1 MADRKVDQLESA
13 STGRSAA
20 EAPDSMGAQH
30 SAVVT
35 LRSSVSVAIFSLAL
49 FVSAALLFLMEPMFA
64 KITLP
69 VLGGTTAVWTTCMLF
84 YQAMLLA
91 GYAYANAV
99 TRRITPRW
107 QILLC
112 VGLAFAPLMILPFGL
127 PAGRVPPVERNPV
140 PWLLMILTFVVGLPF
155 FVLSTVAPTLQK
167 WFAGVGLPLSKDPY
181 FLYAVSNFGSIL
193 GLLSYPILV
202 EPRFR
207 LAEQSR
213 LWAYGYMVL
222 VLLIVVCAVT
232 LWRAPRSQNSGEP
245 ATIPEGEPTSVP
257 AFSERLR
264 WLALAFVPSS
274 LMLGVTTV
282 LTTEIPPIPMFWVLP
297 LAIYLVSFILV
308 FAKKPLISHSEVAE
322 SIPLLILASII
333 PLLLK
338 AEWPL
343 FLEVALNLMTLFV
356 VAVACHGEL
365 AKRRPP
371 TEHLT
376 DFYLWIALGG
386 VLGGVFNAVIAPLI
400 FSTVLEFPLALIF
413 AVLLLQ
419 IILPGV
425 KAKRP
430 RFTLLDIALPF
441 AIGTLAIVLV
451 RVLPRVGIKP
461 GTMFNLVAFGPS
473 LLLCFSFAKRPIR
486 FALGF
491 VALLIAGTTYA
502 GAYGNIIL
510 STQRSFYGIY
520 RITNDGT
527 GQYHILFDGSTIHG
541 MQSLAP
547 GRNRE
552 PLSYYARSGPIGQA
566 FEAFSGSEKLKQV
579 AIVGLGAGAIACY
592 AAPGEEFTF
601 YEIDPLVE
609 QIARD
614 PRYFT
619 LLRDCS
625 PEARIVLGDA
635 RISLKN
641 TPNRHNGM
649 LVLDAFGA
657 DAIPIHLLTREAIQ
671 LYLAKLADHGVL
683 LFHVSNRYFDLRK
696 VLGNIASD
704 ASLVALVET
713 DTTEIQV
720 GKLPSRWIA
729 MARSKEDLGALTVD
743 PRWIPLKGDPSA
755 RVWTDDFSSILTVFK
770 WD

>member
-1 MADRKVDQLESA
+1 MAERRVDQLESA
-13 STGRSAA
+13 STGRDAV
-20 EAPDSMGAQH
+20 EPPDSMSA
-30 SAVVT
+30 AVVSR
-35 LRSSVSVAIFSLAL
+35 RSLLSVAIFSLTL

-91 GYAYANAV
+91 GYAYADTV
-99 TRRITPRW
+99 TRRITSRW
-107 QILLC
+107 QILLGI
-112 VGLAFAPLMILPFGL
+112 GLAFAPLMILPFRL
-127 PAGRVPPVERNPV
+127 PAGRVPPVERNPI
-140 PWLLMILTFVVGLPF
+140 PWLLVILTFVVGLPF

-167 WFAGVGLPLSKDPY
+167 WFAGIGHPLSRDPY
-181 FLYAVSNFGSIL
+181 FLYAASNFGSMV
-193 GLLSYPILV
+193 GLLSYPILI
-202 EPRFR
+202 EPHFR
-207 LAEQSR
+207 LAQQTR
-213 LWAYGYMVL
+213 LWTCGYMVL
-222 VLLIVVCAVT
+222 VLLIVVCAAT
-232 LWRAPRSQNSGEP
+232 LWRAPRPQNSGNA
-245 ATIPEGEPTSVP
+245 ATIPESVPISGP
-257 AFSERLR
+257 AFSERLC

-274 LMLGVTTV
+274 LMLSVTTV

-308 FAKKPLISHSEVAE
+308 FAKKPLLSHSGVAE
-322 SIPLLILASII
+322 SIPLLILVSII

-343 FLEVALNLMTLFV
+343 FLEIVLNLMTLFV

-365 AKRRPP
+365 AKRRPR

-376 DFYLWIALGG
+376 GFYLWIALGG
-386 VLGGVFNAVIAPLI
+386 VLGGIFNAVIAPLI

-419 IILPGV
+419 IILPV
-425 KAKRP
+425 AKPKRP
-430 RFTLLDIALPF
+430 PVTWLDVGLPF
-441 AIGTLAIVLV
+441 AIGTLAVVLV
-451 RVLPRVGIKP
+451 RFLPGIGIKP

-491 VALLIAGTTYA
+491 VALLVAGTIYT
-502 GAYGNIIL
+502 GAYGKIL

-520 RITNDGT
+520 RVANDET
-527 GQYHILFDGSTIHG
+527 GQYRILFDGRTIHG

-552 PLSYYARSGPIGQA
+552 PLSYFTRSGPVGQA
-566 FEAFSGSEKLKQV
+566 FEAFSGSENLKQV

-625 PEARIVLGDA
+625 PEVRVVLGDA

-641 TPNRHNGM
+641 TPNRHYGM

-671 LYLAKLADHGVL
+671 LYLAKLADHGIL
-683 LFHVSNRYFDLRK
+683 LFHVSNRYLDLRK
-696 VLGNIASD
+696 VLGNVASD

-713 DTTEIQV
+713 DTTEIQA
-720 GKLPSRWIA
+720 GKLPSRWIV
-729 MARSKEDLGALTVD
+729 MARSKEDLGALAID
-743 PRWIPLKGDPSA
+743 PRWIPLKGDPSVS
-755 RVWTDDFSSILTVFK
+755 VWTDDFSSILTVFK

>member
-1 MADRKVDQLESA
+1 
-13 STGRSAA
+13 
-20 EAPDSMGAQH
+20 MGTQH
-30 SAVVT
+30 SAVAS
-35 LRSSVSVAIFSLAL
+35 RGSSVSVAIFSLTL

-91 GYAYANAV
+91 GYAYANAA
-99 TRRITPRW
+99 TRRITSLW

-112 VGLAFAPLMILPFGL
+112 VGLAFAPLIILPFRL

-167 WFAGVGLPLSKDPY
+167 WFADIGHPRSKDPY
-181 FLYAVSNFGSIL
+181 FLYAASNFGSML
-193 GLLSYPILV
+193 GLLSYPILI
-202 EPRFR
+202 EPHFR

-245 ATIPEGEPTSVP
+245 ATIPEDEPTSVP

-282 LTTEIPPIPMFWVLP
+282 LTTEIPPVPMFWVLP

-376 DFYLWIALGG
+376 GFYLWIALGG

-419 IILPGV
+419 TILRGT

-430 RFTLLDIALPF
+430 RFTWLDVALPI
-441 AIGTLAIVLV
+441 AIGTVAIVLV
-451 RVLPRVGIKP
+451 RAMLRIGAEP
-461 GTMFNLVAFGPS
+461 GGTTLHLVAFGPS

-491 VALLIAGTTYA
+491 AALLIAGSIYT
-502 GAYGNIIL
+502 GAYGNVL
-510 STQRSFYGIY
+510 VTQRSFYGIY
-520 RITNDGT
+520 RVANDET
-527 GQYHILFDGSTIHG
+527 GQYRILFDGSTIHG

-552 PLSYYARSGPIGQA
+552 PLSYYARSGPVGQA

-579 AIVGLGAGAIACY
+579 AIVVIR
-592 AAPGEEFTF
+592 
-601 YEIDPLVE
+601 V
-609 QIARD
+609 
-614 PRYFT
+614 
-619 LLRDCS
+619 
-625 PEARIVLGDA
+625 
-635 RISLKN
+635 ISL
-641 TPNRHNGM
+641 
-649 LVLDAFGA
+649 F
-657 DAIPIHLLTREAIQ
+657 
-671 LYLAKLADHGVL
+671 
-683 LFHVSNRYFDLRK
+683 
-696 VLGNIASD
+696 
-704 ASLVALVET
+704 
-713 DTTEIQV
+713 
-720 GKLPSRWIA
+720 
-729 MARSKEDLGALTVD
+729 
-743 PRWIPLKGDPSA
+743 
-755 RVWTDDFSSILTVFK
+755 
-770 WD
+770 

>member
-1 MADRKVDQLESA
+1 MGARH
-13 STGRSAA
+13 SAA
-20 EAPDSMGAQH
+20 VSR
-30 SAVVT
+30 
-35 LRSSVSVAIFSLAL
+35 RSSVSVAIFLLTL

-84 YQAMLLA
+84 YQAMPLA

-99 TRRITPRW
+99 TRRITSRW

-112 VGLAFAPLMILPFGL
+112 IGLAFTPLIILPFRL

-167 WFAGVGLPLSKDPY
+167 WFAGIGHPLSKDPY
-181 FLYAVSNFGSIL
+181 FLYAASNFGSML
-193 GLLSYPILV
+193 GLLSYPILI
-202 EPRFR
+202 EPHFR
-207 LAEQSR
+207 LMEQSR
-213 LWAYGYMVL
+213 LWAYGYMVF
-222 VLLIVVCAVT
+222 VLLVVVCAVT
-232 LWRAPRSQNSGEP
+232 LWRAPRSQNSGESD
-245 ATIPEGEPTSVP
+245 TLPEGQPTSVP

-282 LTTEIPPIPMFWVLP
+282 LTTEIPPIPLFWVLP

-308 FAKKPLISHSEVAE
+308 FAKNPLVSHSEVAE

-343 FLEVALNLMTLFV
+343 FLEVALNLMMLFV

-371 TEHLT
+371 IGLLT
-376 DFYLWIALGG
+376 GFYLWIALGG

-400 FSTVLEFPLALIF
+400 FSTVLEFPLGLIF

-419 IILPGV
+419 IILPGA

-430 RFTLLDIALPF
+430 RFTWLDVAFPF
-441 AIGTLAIVLV
+441 VIGTLAIVLV
-451 RVLPRVGIKP
+451 RVMFRTGIEP
-461 GTMFNLVAFGPS
+461 GTTLHLVVFGPS

-486 FALGF
+486 FALGL
-491 VALLIAGTTYA
+491 VALLIAGSVYRST
-502 GAYGNIIL
+502 YGNVL
-510 STQRSFYGIY
+510 LTQRSFYGIY
-520 RITNDGT
+520 RVANDET
-527 GQYHILFDGSTIHG
+527 GQYRILWDGGTIHG

-566 FEAFSGSEKLKQV
+566 FEAFSGTQKLKQV
-579 AIVGLGAGAIACY
+579 AIVGLGAGAVACY
-592 AAPGEEFTF
+592 ATPGQEFTF

-609 QIARD
+609 RIARD

-625 PEARIVLGDA
+625 PEAPVVLGDA
-635 RISLKN
+635 RISLRN
-641 TPNRHNGM
+641 TPNHHIGM

-671 LYLAKLADHGVL
+671 LYLEKLADHGIL
-683 LFHVSNRYFDLRK
+683 LFHVSNRYLDLRK
-696 VLGNIASD
+696 VLGNIAND
-704 ASLVALVET
+704 AGLVALVET
-713 DTTEIQV
+713 DTTEIQA
-720 GKLPSRWIA
+720 GKLPSRWIV
-729 MARSKEDLGALTVD
+729 MARSKEDLGALAVD
-743 PRWIPLKGDPSA
+743 PRWIPLRGDPSA
-755 RVWTDDFSSILTVFK
+755 RVWTDDFSSMLTVFK

>member
-1 MADRKVDQLESA
+1 
-13 STGRSAA
+13 
-20 EAPDSMGAQH
+20 MGTRH
-30 SAVVT
+30 SAVAS
-35 LRSSVSVAIFSLAL
+35 LQRSLSVAIFSLTL
-49 FVSAALLFLMEPMFA
+49 FVSAALLFLLEPMFA

-91 GYAYANAV
+91 GYAYANMV
-99 TRRITPRW
+99 TRRITPLW
-107 QILLC
+107 QISLC
-112 VGLAFAPLMILPFGL
+112 IGLAFAPLIILPFRF
-127 PAGRVPPVERNPV
+127 PAGRVPPIERNPV

-167 WFAGVGLPLSKDPY
+167 WFAGIGHPLSKDPY
-181 FLYAVSNFGSIL
+181 FLYAASNFGSML
-193 GLLSYPILV
+193 GLLSYPILI

-207 LAEQSR
+207 LMEQSR
-213 LWAYGYMVL
+213 LWAYGYVVL

-232 LWRAPRSQNSGEP
+232 LWRAPWSQNSGE
-245 ATIPEGEPTSVP
+245 ADTLPEGQQTSVLE
-257 AFSERLR
+257 FSERLR

-282 LTTEIPPIPMFWVLP
+282 LTTEIPPIPLFWVLP

-308 FAKKPLISHSEVAE
+308 FAKKPLVSHSELAE

-338 AEWPL
+338 TEWPL
-343 FLEVALNLMTLFV
+343 FLEVAINLMTLFV

-365 AKRRPP
+365 AERRPP
-371 TEHLT
+371 TGYLAG
-376 DFYLWIALGG
+376 FYLWIALGG

-400 FSTVLEFPLALIF
+400 FRTVLEFPLALIF

-419 IILPGV
+419 VILPGA

-430 RFTLLDIALPF
+430 RFTWFDVAFPF
-441 AIGTLAIVLV
+441 MIGTLAIVLV
-451 RVLPRVGIKP
+451 RVMFRIGTKP
-461 GTMFNLVAFGPS
+461 GTTLHLVAFGPS

-491 VALLIAGTTYA
+491 VALLIAGSIYT
-502 GAYGNIIL
+502 GVYGNVL
-510 STQRSFYGIY
+510 LTQRSFYGIY
-520 RITNDGT
+520 RVENDKT
-527 GQYHILFDGSTIHG
+527 GQYRILFDGSTIHG

-566 FEAFSGSEKLKQV
+566 FEAFSGSEKLRQV

-592 AAPGEEFTF
+592 ATPGEQFTF

-609 QIARD
+609 RIARN

-625 PEARIVLGDA
+625 TEVRVVLGDA

-641 TPNRHNGM
+641 TPDHHYGM

-671 LYLAKLADHGVL
+671 LYLAKLTDHGVL
-683 LFHVSNRYFDLRK
+683 LFHVSNRYLDLRK
-696 VLGNIASD
+696 VLGNVASD
-704 ASLVALVET
+704 ASLVALVES
-713 DTTEIQV
+713 DTTEIQA
-720 GKLPSRWIA
+720 GKLPSRWIV
-729 MARSKEDLGALTVD
+729 MARTKEDLGALAVD
-743 PRWIPLKGDPSA
+743 PRWIPLKGDPTA
-755 RVWTDDFSSILTVFK
+755 RLWTDDFSSILSVFK

>member
-13 STGRSAA
+13 STDRKAA
-20 EAPDSMGAQH
+20 EAPDSMGH
-30 SAVVT
+30 SAVASR
-35 LRSSVSVAIFSLAL
+35 RSSVSVAIFSLTL

-99 TRRITPRW
+99 THRSTSRW

-112 VGLAFAPLMILPFGL
+112 VGLAFAPLIILPFRL

-167 WFAGVGLPLSKDPY
+167 WFAGIGHPLSKDPY
-181 FLYAVSNFGSIL
+181 FLYAASNFGSMW
-193 GLLSYPILV
+193 GLLSYPILI
-202 EPRFR
+202 EPHFR
-207 LAEQSR
+207 LMEQGR
-213 LWAYGYMVL
+213 LWAYGYVVL

-232 LWRAPRSQNSGEP
+232 LWRAPRSQNSGESD
-245 ATIPEGEPTSVP
+245 TLPEGQPTSVP

-282 LTTEIPPIPMFWVLP
+282 LTTEIPPIPLFWVLP

-308 FAKKPLISHSEVAE
+308 FAKKPLVSHSEVAE
-322 SIPLLILASII
+322 SIPLMILASII

-343 FLEVALNLMTLFV
+343 FLEVALNLMMLFV

-371 TEHLT
+371 IGLLT
-376 DFYLWIALGG
+376 GFYLWIALGG

-419 IILPGV
+419 IILPGA

-430 RFTLLDIALPF
+430 RFTWLDVAFPF
-441 AIGTLAIVLV
+441 VIGTLAIVLA
-451 RVLPRVGIKP
+451 RVMFRIGIEP
-461 GTMFNLVAFGPS
+461 GTRLHLVVFGPS

-491 VALLIAGTTYA
+491 VALLIAGSVYRST
-502 GAYGNIIL
+502 YGNVL
-510 STQRSFYGIY
+510 LTQRSFYGIY
-520 RITNDGT
+520 RVANDET
-527 GQYHILFDGSTIHG
+527 GQYRILWDGGTIHG

-566 FEAFSGSEKLKQV
+566 FEAFSGTQKLKQV
-579 AIVGLGAGAIACY
+579 AIVGLGAGAVACY
-592 AAPGEEFTF
+592 AAPGQEFTF

-609 QIARD
+609 RIARD

-625 PEARIVLGDA
+625 PEARVVLGDA
-635 RISLKN
+635 RISLRN
-641 TPNRHNGM
+641 TPNHHNGM

-671 LYLAKLADHGVL
+671 LYLEKLADHGIL
-683 LFHVSNRYFDLRK
+683 LFHVSNRYLDLRK
-696 VLGNIASD
+696 VLGNIANN
-704 ASLVALVET
+704 AGLVALVET
-713 DTTEIQV
+713 GTTEIQA
-720 GKLPSRWIA
+720 GKLPSRWIV
-729 MARSKEDLGALTVD
+729 MAHSKEDLGALAVD
-743 PRWIPLKGDPSA
+743 PRWIPLKGDPSE

>member
-1 MADRKVDQLESA
+1 
-13 STGRSAA
+13 
-20 EAPDSMGAQH
+20 MGARH
-30 SAVVT
+30 SADVSH
-35 LRSSVSVAIFSLAL
+35 RSSVSVAIFSLTL
-49 FVSAALLFLMEPMFA
+49 FMSAALLFLMEPMFA

-99 TRRITPRW
+99 TRRITSRW

-112 VGLAFAPLMILPFGL
+112 IGLAFAPLIILPFRL

-167 WFAGVGLPLSKDPY
+167 WFAGLGHPLSKDPY
-181 FLYAVSNFGSIL
+181 FLCAASNFGSML
-193 GLLSYPILV
+193 GLLSYPILI
-202 EPRFR
+202 EPHFR
-207 LAEQSR
+207 LMEQSR
-213 LWAYGYMVL
+213 LWAYGYVVL

-232 LWRAPRSQNSGEP
+232 FWRAPRSQNPGESD
-245 ATIPEGEPTSVP
+245 TLPEGQPTSVP

-282 LTTEIPPIPMFWVLP
+282 LTTEIPPIPLFWVLP

-308 FAKKPLISHSEVAE
+308 FAKKPLVSHSEVAE

-343 FLEVALNLMTLFV
+343 FLEVALNLMMLFV

-371 TEHLT
+371 TGLLT
-376 DFYLWIALGG
+376 GFYLWIALGG

-419 IILPGV
+419 IILPGA

-430 RFTLLDIALPF
+430 RFTWLDVAFPF
-441 AIGTLAIVLV
+441 VIGTLAIVLV
-451 RVLPRVGIKP
+451 RVMFRIGIEP
-461 GTMFNLVAFGPS
+461 GTTLQLVVFGPS
-473 LLLCFSFAKRPIR
+473 LLLCFRFAKRPIR

-491 VALLIAGTTYA
+491 AALLIAGSVYRST
-502 GAYGNIIL
+502 YGNVL
-510 STQRSFYGIY
+510 VTQRSFYGIY
-520 RITNDGT
+520 RVANDET
-527 GQYHILFDGSTIHG
+527 GQYRILWDGGTIHG

-566 FEAFSGSEKLKQV
+566 FEAFSGTQKLKQV
-579 AIVGLGAGAIACY
+579 AIVGLGAGAVACY
-592 AAPGEEFTF
+592 AAPGQEFIF

-609 QIARD
+609 RIARD

-625 PEARIVLGDA
+625 PEARVVLGDA
-635 RISLKN
+635 RISLRN
-641 TPNRHNGM
+641 TPNHHNGM

-671 LYLAKLADHGVL
+671 LYLEKLADHGIL
-683 LFHVSNRYFDLRK
+683 LFHVSNRYLDLRK
-696 VLGNIASD
+696 VLGNVAND
-704 ASLVALVET
+704 AGLVALIET
-713 DTTEIQV
+713 DTTEIQA
-720 GKLPSRWIA
+720 GKLPSRWIV
-729 MARSKEDLGALTVD
+729 MAHSKEDLGALAVD
-743 PRWIPLKGDPSA
+743 PRWIPLKGDPSE

>member
-1 MADRKVDQLESA
+1 
-13 STGRSAA
+13 
-20 EAPDSMGAQH
+20 MGARY
-30 SAVVT
+30 SAVVAR
-35 LRSSVSVAIFSLAL
+35 RSSVSVAIFSLTL

-99 TRRITPRW
+99 TRRIRSRW

-112 VGLAFAPLMILPFGL
+112 VGLAFAPLIILPFRL
-127 PAGRVPPVERNPV
+127 PVGRVPPLEQNPV
-140 PWLLMILTFVVGLPF
+140 PWLLMLLTFVVGLPF
-155 FVLSTVAPTLQK
+155 FVLSTVAPTFQK
-167 WFAGVGLPLSKDPY
+167 WFAGIGHPHSKDPY
-181 FLYAVSNFGSIL
+181 FLYAASNFGSML
-193 GLLSYPILV
+193 GLLSYPILI

-213 LWAYGYMVL
+213 LWAYGYVFL
-222 VLLIVVCAVT
+222 LLLIVVCAVT
-232 LWRAPRSQNSGEP
+232 LWRVPRLQNSGEAATPPESEP
-245 ATIPEGEPTSVP
+245 ALVP
-257 AFSERLR
+257 AFNERLR

-282 LTTEIPPIPMFWVLP
+282 LTTEIPPIPLFWVLP

-308 FAKKPLISHSEVAE
+308 FAKKPLISHGEVAQ
-322 SIPLLILASII
+322 SIPLLILASVI
-333 PLLLK
+333 PLVLK

-343 FLEVALNLMTLFV
+343 FLEIVLNLMTLFV

-371 TEHLT
+371 TEYLT
-376 DFYLWIALGG
+376 GFYLWIALGG
-386 VLGGVFNAVIAPLI
+386 VLGGIFNAVIAPLI
-400 FSTVLEFPLALIF
+400 FGTVLEFPLALVF

-419 IILPGV
+419 IILPV
-425 KAKRP
+425 AKSKRP
-430 RFTLLDIALPF
+430 PFTWLDVALPL
-441 AIGTLAIVLV
+441 AIGTLAVVFV
-451 RVLPRVGIKP
+451 RVLPGIGIKP
-461 GTMFNLVAFGPS
+461 GTLFNLVAFGPS
-473 LLLCFSFAKRPIR
+473 LLLCFSFEKRPIR

-491 VALLIAGTTYA
+491 VGLLIAGAIYT
-502 GAYGNIIL
+502 GAYGNIL
-510 STQRSFYGIY
+510 RTQRSFYGIY
-520 RITNDGT
+520 RIANDET
-527 GQYHILFDGSTIHG
+527 GQYRVLFNGSTIHG

-552 PLSYYARSGPIGQA
+552 PLSYYTRSGPVGQA
-566 FEAFSGSEKLKQV
+566 FEAFSGSEKLRQV
-579 AIVGLGAGAIACY
+579 AVVGLGAGAIACY
-592 AAPGEEFTF
+592 AVPGEEFTF

-609 QIARD
+609 RIARD

-625 PEARIVLGDA
+625 PEVRVVLGDA

-641 TPNRHNGM
+641 TPNRHYGM

-671 LYLAKLADHGVL
+671 LYLAKLADHGIL
-683 LFHVSNRYFDLRK
+683 LFHISNRYLDLRK

-704 ASLVALVET
+704 AGLVALIET
-713 DTTEIQV
+713 DTTEIQA

-729 MARSKEDLGALTVD
+729 MARSKEDLGELAAD
-743 PRWIPLKGDPSA
+743 PRWIPLRGDPSE
-755 RVWTDDFSSILTVFK
+755 RVWTDDFSSMLTVFK

>member
-1 MADRKVDQLESA
+1 MDTRHSVVA
-13 STGRSAA
+13 S
-20 EAPDSMGAQH
+20 H
-30 SAVVT
+30 
-35 LRSSVSVAIFSLAL
+35 RSSVSVAIFCLTL

-91 GYAYANAV
+91 GYAYANAA
-99 TRRITPRW
+99 TRRMTSRW
-107 QILLC
+107 QALLC
-112 VGLAFAPLMILPFGL
+112 VGLAFAPLIILPFSL

-167 WFAGVGLPLSKDPY
+167 WFAGIGHPLSKDPY
-181 FLYAVSNFGSIL
+181 FLYAASNLGSML
-193 GLLSYPILV
+193 GLLSYPILI

-213 LWAYGYMVL
+213 LWAYGYAVL
-222 VLLIVVCAVT
+222 VLLIVACAAT
-232 LWRAPRSQNSGEP
+232 LWRAPQSQNPSETAP
-245 ATIPEGEPTSVP
+245 FPEGEPASVP

-282 LTTEIPPIPMFWVLP
+282 LTTEIPPIPLFWVLP

-308 FAKKPLISHSEVAE
+308 FAKTPLISHCEVAE
-322 SIPLLILASII
+322 SMPLLILASVI
-333 PLLLK
+333 PLVLK

-343 FLEVALNLMTLFV
+343 FLEIVLNLMTLFV

-371 TEHLT
+371 TEYLT
-376 DFYLWIALGG
+376 VFYLWIALGG
-386 VLGGVFNAVIAPLI
+386 VLGGIFNAVIAPLI

-419 IILPGV
+419 IILPV
-425 KAKRP
+425 AKSKRP
-430 RFTLLDIALPF
+430 PFTWLDVALPF
-441 AIGTLAIVLV
+441 AIGALAVVLV
-451 RVLPRVGIKP
+451 RLLPRIGIKP
-461 GTMFNLVAFGPS
+461 GAMFNLVAFGPS

-491 VALLIAGTTYA
+491 VALLIAGAIYT
-502 GAYGNIIL
+502 GAYGNL

-520 RITNDGT
+520 RITNDET
-527 GQYHILFDGSTIHG
+527 GQYRILFDGSTIHG

-552 PLSYYARSGPIGQA
+552 PLSYYTRSGPVGQA
-566 FEAFSGSEKLKQV
+566 FEAFSGSEKLRQV
-579 AIVGLGAGAIACY
+579 AVVGLGAGAIACY
-592 AAPGEEFTF
+592 ATPPEEFTF

-625 PEARIVLGDA
+625 PEVRVVLGDA

-641 TPNRHNGM
+641 TPNRHYGM

-671 LYLAKLADHGVL
+671 LYLAKLADHGIL
-683 LFHVSNRYFDLRK
+683 LFHVSNRYLDLRK
-696 VLGNIASD
+696 VLGNVASD
-704 ASLVALVET
+704 ANLVALVET
-713 DTTEIQV
+713 DTTEIQA
-720 GKLPSRWIA
+720 GKLPSRWIV
-729 MARSKEDLGALTVD
+729 MARSKEDLGALAVD

>member
-20 EAPDSMGAQH
+20 EAPDSIGSQH

-35 LRSSVSVAIFSLAL
+35 RRSSVSVAIFSLTL

-112 VGLAFAPLMILPFGL
+112 VGLAFAPLTILPFGL

-167 WFAGVGLPLSKDPY
+167 WFAGVGHPLSKDPY
-181 FLYAVSNFGSIL
+181 FLYAASNFGSML
-193 GLLSYPILV
+193 GLLSYPILI

-213 LWAYGYMVL
+213 LWAYGYVVL
-222 VLLIVVCAVT
+222 VLLIVMCSVT
-232 LWRAPRSQNSGEP
+232 LWRAARSQNSGEAATLPEREP
-245 ATIPEGEPTSVP
+245 ASVP
-257 AFSERLR
+257 AFKDRLR

-282 LTTEIPPIPMFWVLP
+282 LTTEIPPIPLFWVLP

-376 DFYLWIALGG
+376 GFYLWIALGG

-430 RFTLLDIALPF
+430 RFTWLDIALPF

-491 VALLIAGTTYA
+491 VALLIAGTIYA

-552 PLSYYARSGPIGQA
+552 PLSYYARSGPVGQA

-614 PRYFT
+614 PHYFT

-625 PEARIVLGDA
+625 PEARVVLGDA

-641 TPNRHNGM
+641 TPNRHIGM
-649 LVLDAFGA
+649 LILDAFGA

-683 LFHVSNRYFDLRK
+683 LFHVSNRYLDLRK
-696 VLGNIASD
+696 VLGNVASD

-713 DTTEIQV
+713 DTTEIQA
-720 GKLPSRWIA
+720 GKLPSRWIV
-729 MARSKEDLGALTVD
+729 MARSKEDLGELATD
-743 PRWIPLKGDPSA
+743 PRWIPSRGDPNA